1 MNSYLT
7 FQLISSVFLWYQSPT
22 TTPFFAIYIY
32 FGSWAWRGAPPRH
45 APNVIIYIYI
55 YNNQIFFV
63 QSVVSRGRNQRRG
76 HNKRRFGLS
85 CVRIVYFLRKS
96 LDFHFMR
103 THCQIIIYKLLL
115 PIYNKSPSI
124 AKHRPLTIF
133 LLPVFTHSLIA
144 PRYLPNHSPVKS
156 CFSLPSIFWY
166 YWVDGDADR
175 SSSIWTA
182 EAVMSNFFLASEVAN
197 LNTPSNIAFPDP
209 VTYSVNEPSKI
220 FSLKIH
226 QANLSAPTH
235 QIF

>member
-32 FGSWAWRGAPPRH
+32 SGSWAWRGAPPRH

-156 CFSLPSIFWY
+156 CFSLPSIFLILLSGWRCRPVFLY
-166 YWVDGDADR
+166 LDCR
-175 SSSIWTA
+175 SCDVKLLPCIRGCKLEHS
-182 EAVMSNFFLASEVAN
+182 FK
-197 LNTPSNIAFPDP
+197 
-209 VTYSVNEPSKI
+209 YS
-220 FSLKIH
+220 
-226 QANLSAPTH
+226 LS
-235 QIF
+235 